1 MKLPRLTEW
10 RGRRGYSTPAELAA
24 AAGVDRS
31 TVWRIEE
38 RGQGAH
44 PKTAERLAE
53 ALGIQVEDLMGFRDA
68 GSPPGG
74 GRSSKERPLYGAELK
89 EALRGADERDGWRGQ
104 QKVLQE
110 QMAKLGEDHPLRH
123 VYEALHAELEML
135 EGRALTGAL
144 AYGRATGSFYLS
156 LPRAALR
163 LMLEGKPVPSW
174 LQKEAYREL
183 AS

>member
-10 RGRRGYSTPAELAA
+10 RERRGYSTPAELAA

-44 PKTAERLAE
+44 PRTAERLSE

-74 GRSSKERPLYGAELK
+74 GRATKERPLFGADLK
-89 EALRGADERDGWRGQ
+89 EALREADERDGWRGQ
-104 QKVLQE
+104 QAVLE
-110 QMAKLGEDHPLRH
+110 TQMAKVGDDHPLGH
-123 VYEALHAELEML
+123 VYRALHAELEAL
-135 EGRALTGAL
+135 EGAALTGAH
-144 AYGRATGSFYLS
+144 AYGRATGRFYLS

-163 LMLEGKPVPSW
+163 LMLEGKPVPAW

>member
-10 RGRRGYSTPAELAA
+10 RERRGYSTPAELAT

-44 PKTAERLAE
+44 PRTAEKLAE

-74 GRSSKERPLYGAELK
+74 GRATKERPLFGEDLK
-89 EALRGADERDGWRGQ
+89 EALREADQAGGWRGQ
-104 QKVLQE
+104 QEVLRA
-110 QMAKLGEDHPLRH
+110 QMAKIDPDHPLH
-123 VYEALHAELEML
+123 AVYEALHAELDAL
-135 EGRALTGAL
+135 EGQALAGAL
-144 AYGRATGSFYLS
+144 ANDRAAGRFYVS

-163 LMLEGKPVPSW
+163 LMLEGKPVPAW

>member
-1 MKLPRLTEW
+1 MKLPRLNEW
-10 RGRRGYSTPAELAA
+10 RERRGYSTPAELAI

-38 RGQGAH
+38 REQGAH
-44 PKTAERLAE
+44 SRTAERLAD

-74 GRSSKERPLYGAELK
+74 GRSSRERPLFGTDLK
-89 EALRGADERDGWRGQ
+89 EALLEADERDGWRGQ

-110 QMAKLGEDHPLRH
+110 QMAKVDPGNPLH
-123 VYEALHAELEML
+123 AVYEALHAELDVL
-135 EGRALTGAL
+135 EGQALTGAI
-144 AYGRATGSFYLS
+144 AYGRAAGRFYVS

-163 LMLEGKPVPSW
+163 LMLQGKPVPAW

-183 AS
+183 VS

>member
-10 RGRRGYSTPAELAA
+10 RERRGYSTAAELAA

-44 PKTAERLAE
+44 PRTAEKLAE
-53 ALGIQVEDLMGFRDA
+53 ALGIQIEDLMGFRDA
-68 GSPPGG
+68 GNPPGG
-74 GRSSKERPLYGAELK
+74 GRATKERPLFGADLK
-89 EALRGADERDGWRGQ
+89 EALREADEADGWRGQ
-104 QKVLQE
+104 QMVLQE
-110 QMAKLGEDHPLRH
+110 QMAKVEPDHPLH
-123 VYEALHAELEML
+123 AVYEALHAELDAL

-144 AYGRATGSFYLS
+144 AYGRAAGRFYVS

-163 LMLEGKPVPSW
+163 LMLEGKPVPAW

>member
-10 RGRRGYSTPAELAA
+10 RERRGYSTPAELAA

-38 RGQGAH
+38 RGRGAH
-44 PKTAERLAE
+44 LTTAERLAD
-53 ALGIQVEDLMGFRDA
+53 ALGVQVEDLMAFRDF

-74 GRSSKERPLYGAELK
+74 GRTTKERPLVGADLR
-89 EALRGADERDGWRGQ
+89 EALEGAHKHDGRRGQ
-104 QKVLQE
+104 QVVLAE
-110 QMAKLGEDHPLRH
+110 QMEKVGPDHPLYH
-123 VYEALHAELEML
+123 VYEALHAELDIL
-135 EGRALTGAL
+135 EGQALTGAL
-144 AYGRATGSFYLS
+144 TVGRAAGRFYWS

-163 LMLEGKPVPSW
+163 LMLEGKPVPAW

>member
-10 RGRRGYSTPAELAA
+10 RERRGYSTPAELAGA
-24 AAGVDRS
+24 PGVDRS

-44 PKTAERLAE
+44 PRTAGKLAE

-68 GSPPGG
+68 GSPSGG
-74 GRSSKERPLYGAELK
+74 GRSSRERPLFGADLK
-89 EALRGADERDGWRGQ
+89 EALREADERDGWRGQ

-110 QMAKLGEDHPLRH
+110 QMAKVGEGHPLH
-123 VYEALHAELEML
+123 PVYEALHAELEML
-135 EGRALTGAL
+135 EGRALTGAV
-144 AYGRATGSFYLS
+144 AYGRAAGRFYLS

-163 LMLEGKPVPSW
+163 LMLEGKPVPAW

>member
-1 MKLPRLTEW
+1 MNLPRLTEW
-10 RGRRGYSTPAELAA
+10 RERRGYSTPAELAA

-44 PKTAERLAE
+44 PRTAEKLAD
-53 ALGIQVEDLMGFRDA
+53 ALGVQVEDLMAYRDA

-74 GRSSKERPLYGAELK
+74 GRSTKERPLFGTSLK
-89 EALRGADERDGWRGQ
+89 EALKDADERDGWRGQ
-104 QKVLQE
+104 QAVLEAQMTKV
-110 QMAKLGEDHPLRH
+110 GEAYPLH
-123 VYEALHAELEML
+123 SVYEALYAELDVL
-135 EGRALTGAL
+135 EGQALTGAL
-144 AYGRATGSFYLS
+144 AHGRAAGRFYVS

-163 LMLEGKPVPSW
+163 LMLEGKPVPAW